1 MARGV
6 THVLGVDPGTQSIK
20 VVELQQ
26 TAHGVALVR
35 LPVILPTPE
44 KAVDGGQVSDPNA
57 VAAALREALRIG
69 HFTCKKAVVSVAGD
83 PMVIVRVTEMA
94 RLSGKDLEDAV
105 KFEIGRHSQ
114 FGIEDLYY
122 DYDILQP
129 RDAPADAQKMEVL
142 LAAAHEEV
150 VNNTV
155 NALLRAKL
163 QPVGVD
169 VQPLALS
176 RAALQSAGL
185 QGFDQTICCLH
196 IGASATMIIMVRKG
210 LTNFIRFLPQSSEA
224 MTVAIR
230 RAGVG
235 DAAKAEAVKRAL
247 ADVSTLVG
255 FEGADEGSVFEVSD
269 TSLVEAAA
277 EEPEEATLLDIDQTL
292 PEGVE
297 GPPVPRPAPHA
308 APSAVPGMT
317 EEERQ
322 AADALLTAL
331 EQPVADLATELRRS
345 IDFYRRQ
352 HRNEPVDR
360 VVLSGGGALLRGL
373 AELLSAETGI
383 RCEMANPFANMLLPD
398 DSEDLKQ
405 YLAQIGP
412 LMTVATGLALRDII
426 QTPVTAGGQA

>member
-1 MARGV
+1 MAKGI

-20 VVELQQ
+20 IVELQQ

-44 KAVDGGQVSDPNA
+44 KAIDGGQVSDPNA
-57 VAAALREALRIG
+57 VAGVLREALRVG
-69 HFTCKKAVVSVAGD
+69 QFTVKKAIVSVAGD

-94 RLSGKDLEDAV
+94 RLSGRDLEDAV

-129 RDAPADAQKMEVL
+129 PDAPPDAQKMEVL

-169 VQPLALS
+169 VQPLALT
-176 RAALQSAGL
+176 RAALQSVGP

-196 IGASATMIIMVRKG
+196 VGATATIIIMVRKG

-235 DAAKAEAVKRAL
+235 DALKAEAVKRAL
-247 ADVSTLVG
+247 ADVSVLAG
-255 FEGADEGSVFEVSD
+255 FEGVEEGSVFEVSD
-269 TSLVEAAA
+269 TSVVEAAT
-277 EEPEEATLLDIDQTL
+277 EEAEEATLLDIEQPIP
-292 PEGVE
+292 PEAE
-297 GPPVPRPAPHA
+297 GPPAPKAPPHVKPSA
-308 APSAVPGMT
+308 APGGT

-322 AADALLTAL
+322 AAEALAVAL

-373 AELLSAETGI
+373 VELLAAETGV
-383 RCEMANPFANMLLPD
+383 RCELANPFANMLLFD
-398 DSEDLKQ
+398 DSDDLRA

-412 LMTVATGLALRDII
+412 LVTVATGLALRDII